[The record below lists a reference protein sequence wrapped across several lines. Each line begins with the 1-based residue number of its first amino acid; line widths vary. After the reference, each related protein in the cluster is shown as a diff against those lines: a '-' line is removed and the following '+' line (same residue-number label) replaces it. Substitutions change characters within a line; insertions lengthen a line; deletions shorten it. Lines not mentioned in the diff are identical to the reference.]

1 MKRAVFVTSVVWLAS
16 CSHSKQLSGLYACS
30 TRSASARAVA
40 ARKDAKD
47 IPRLIEALNPGMAGV
62 DCSSGSS
69 GEDPTPAVA
78 AAVASYGWAAFDP
91 LVRALKNNA
100 MKGGAAMA
108 LGDMGDKRGVQPLI
122 IELRTALISG
132 YRIEPAVMA
141 ALGKL
146 GDERAIPFLEEAATR
161 PTGYRDPDAEKAL
174 AELKAARTKH

>member
-1 MKRAVFVTSVVWLAS
+1 MKRAVFVASMVWLAS
-16 CSHSKQLSGLYACS
+16 CSHSKQLSGLYDCS
-30 TRSASARAVA
+30 TRSASARALA

-62 DCSSGSS
+62 DCSSG
-69 GEDPTPAVA
+69 EDPTPAVA
-78 AAVASYGWAAFDP
+78 AAVASYAGAAFDP

-100 MKGGAAMA
+100 TKGGAAMA
-108 LGDMGDKRGVQPLI
+108 LGDLGDKRGVQPLI

-146 GDERAIPFLEEAATR
+146 GDERAIPFLEEAAAR

-174 AELKAARTKH
+174 AVLKAARTKQ